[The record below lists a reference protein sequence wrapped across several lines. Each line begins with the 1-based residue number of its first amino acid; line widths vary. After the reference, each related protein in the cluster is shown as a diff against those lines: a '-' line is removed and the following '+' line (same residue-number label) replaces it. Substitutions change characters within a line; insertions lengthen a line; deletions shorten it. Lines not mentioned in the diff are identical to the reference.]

1 MYEESSNEMKD
12 RGPES
17 DDKYLTDVYNKLNR
31 KVSIID
37 FISAPPLLKVVLNMS
52 L

>member
-17 DDKYLTDVYNKLNR
+17 DDKYLTDVYNGVNKT
-31 KVSIID
+31 
-37 FISAPPLLKVVLNMS
+37 APPPS
-52 L
+52 PP

>member
-17 DDKYLTDVYNKLNR
+17 DDKMN
-31 KVSIID
+31 
-37 FISAPPLLKVVLNMS
+37 ISQMYTTN
-52 L
+52 

>member
-17 DDKYLTDVYNKLNR
+17 DDKYLTDVYNSVNNR
-31 KVSIID
+31 
-37 FISAPPLLKVVLNMS
+37 FHFRPCPPPS
-52 L
+52 PP

>member
-17 DDKYLTDVYNKLNR
+17 DDKYLTDVHSKLNR
-31 KVSIID
+31 KVSTIF
-37 FISAPPLLKVVLNMS
+37 FISARPPPLP
-52 L
+52 